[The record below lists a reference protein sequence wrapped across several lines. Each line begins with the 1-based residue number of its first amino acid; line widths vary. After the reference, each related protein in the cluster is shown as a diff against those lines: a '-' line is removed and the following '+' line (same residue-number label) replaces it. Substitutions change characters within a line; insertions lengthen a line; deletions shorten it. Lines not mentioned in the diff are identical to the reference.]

1 MASCPDRICAR
12 GKAPAPVSPYCVAS
26 CLALTKLANADTFE
40 TTTNDAAASRKG
52 GNVPPD
58 LWRNMPVVSK
68 LAGARNPL
76 GRRAFLRLGAALT
89 GSLALGAKPGHAEP
103 AQASPPA
110 DAPWSQSIGA
120 GVVDRPYGRP
130 SDAEAG
136 VIRRNVPWLT
146 AGTESSVSFS
156 PLQHLHGIITP
167 NGLFFERHHAGRP
180 DIDPDRHRLMIHGLV
195 ERPLILAMKD
205 IVRFPS
211 VSRIHF
217 IECPANGGME
227 WRAAQMNSLQ
237 FNHGM
242 ISCAEWTGVRLSTL
256 LEEVGLK
263 KEAQWAM
270 VEGADGAHMNRSL
283 PLGKCLDDC
292 LVVYA
297 QNGEALRPEQGYPLR
312 LVVPGWE
319 GNVSIKWLR
328 RIKLGDKPWYSR
340 EETSKYT
347 DLMPDGSSRGFT
359 WLIDAKSVIT
369 FPCPEKPLDRP
380 GQHEIRGLA
389 WSGNGKVKRVDVST
403 DGGVNWQS
411 ARLHEPVLS
420 KALTKFTLP
429 WHWDGQP
436 ALLESRA
443 IDETGYVQPTI
454 TQLRKQRGSNSV
466 YHNNSIQTW
475 QVKPDGSVFD
485 VQLA

>member
-1 MASCPDRICAR
+1 MWPRGEENVRPDPLRS
-12 GKAPAPVSPYCVAS
+12 KAVLS
-26 CLALTKLANADTFE
+26 D
-40 TTTNDAAASRKG
+40 
-52 GNVPPD
+52 
-58 LWRNMPVVSK
+58 
-68 LAGARNPL
+68 LAGADASL
-76 GRRAFLRLGAALT
+76 GRRSFLTLGAALT
-89 GSLALGAKPGHAEP
+89 GSLALGGKPAIANPVQE
-103 AQASPPA
+103 APPA

-130 SDAEAG
+130 ADTEASF
-136 VIRRNVPWLT
+136 IRRNVPWLT
-146 AGTESSVSFS
+146 ASAESSVSFS
-156 PLQHLHGIITP
+156 PLQDLHGIITP

-180 DIDPDRHRLMIHGLV
+180 DIDPAQHKVMIHGLV
-195 ERPLILAMKD
+195 ERPLLLTMKD
-205 IVRFPS
+205 ILRFPS
-211 VSRIHF
+211 ISRIHF
-217 IECPANGGME
+217 IECPANGGMN

-237 FNHGM
+237 FSHGM
-242 ISCAEWTGVRLSTL
+242 VSCAEWTGVRLSTL
-256 LEEVGLK
+256 LEEVGVK
-263 KEAQWAM
+263 KEAKWAM

-283 PLGKCLDDC
+283 PLDKCLDDC

-319 GNVSIKWLR
+319 GNVNFQWLR
-328 RIKLGDKPWYSR
+328 RIKLGEKPWHSR

-347 DLMPDGSSRGFT
+347 DLMPDGTSRGFT

-369 FPCPEKPLDRP
+369 FPCPEKPLDGP
-380 GQHEIRGLA
+380 GLYEIRGLA
-389 WSGNGKVKRVDVST
+389 WTGNGKVRRVDVSM
-403 DGGVNWQS
+403 DGGVNWQA

-429 WHWDGQP
+429 WRWDGSP
-436 ALLESRA
+436 ALVASRV

-454 TQLRKQRGSNSV
+454 VELRKQRGSNSV

-475 QVKPDGSVFD
+475 QVKSDGSVFN

>member
-1 MASCPDRICAR
+1 MNMRRRAAKRGNMRPD
-12 GKAPAPVSPYCVAS
+12 
-26 CLALTKLANADTFE
+26 F
-40 TTTNDAAASRKG
+40 
-52 GNVPPD
+52 
-58 LWRNMPVVSK
+58 WRSMPVVAK
-68 LAGARNPL
+68 LAAQRNPL
-76 GRRAFLRLGAALT
+76 LGRRSLLGLGAALT
-89 GSLALGAKPGHAEP
+89 GGLALGAKSGHAATP
-103 AQASPPA
+103 IASPPA
-110 DAPWSQSIGA
+110 DAPWSQSIGP
-120 GVVDRPYGRP
+120 GVLDRPYGRP
-130 SDAEAG
+130 ADTEAG

-146 AGTESSVSFS
+146 AGTESSISFS
-156 PLQHLHGIITP
+156 PLQDLHGIITP

-180 DIDPDRHRLMIHGLV
+180 DVDPDQHRLMIHGLV
-195 ERPLILAMKD
+195 ERPLILTMKD

-227 WRAAQMNSLQ
+227 WRAAQLNSLQ
-237 FNHGM
+237 FTHGM
-242 ISCAEWTGVRLSTL
+242 ISCAEWTGVKLSTL

-263 KEAQWAM
+263 KEARWAM

-283 PLGKCLDDC
+283 PLDKCLDDC

-328 RIKLGDKPWYSR
+328 RIKLGDRPWYSR

-347 DLMPDGSSRGFT
+347 DLMPDGTSRGFT

-369 FPCPEKPLDRP
+369 FPCPEKPLSGP
-380 GQHEIRGLA
+380 GLYEIRGLA
-389 WSGNGKVKRVDVST
+389 WSGNGKVRHVDVSA
-403 DGGVNWQS
+403 DGGVNWQR
-411 ARLHEPVLS
+411 ARLHDPVLS
-420 KALTKFTLP
+420 KALTRFTLP
-429 WHWDGQP
+429 WRWDGQP
-436 ALLESRA
+436 ALLESRV

-454 TQLRKQRGSNSV
+454 TQLRKQRGLNSV

-485 VQLA
+485 VQIS